1 MRNSSPV
8 TGFSYVEESHREVQ
22 STSWDRRVNVRSVQ
36 PRRAGRKRPES
47 LRRQRLV

>member
-8 TGFSYVEESHREVQ
+8 TGSNYIEESHREVQ

-36 PRRAGRKRPES
+36 SRRAGETDPNHFGDS
-47 LRRQRLV
+47 AL